1 MGFLHVGI
9 KNVSDEDRQFSCHI
23 GVFVKNRLDSIGAI
37 SFFSVV
43 CLFCVARAARTVRWG
58 RGCKHL
64 GK

>member
-37 SFFSVV
+37 SFFLLSACFV
-43 CLFCVARAARTVRWG
+43 LLGLHELSDGGEAANI
-58 RGCKHL
+58 
-64 GK
+64 